1 MPKYVVIHGSLS
13 LPGKPLPPPHERV
26 TPEPIKVGIGES
38 VELTEAQAR
47 QLVADG
53 FLTDEKKFS
62 ALKKSIEATE
72 EAGTPYGS
80 KAMEKL
86 ARGLKAKG

>member
-26 TPEPIKVGIGES
+26 TPEPIKVGLGES
-38 VELTEAQAR
+38 VELTEAQAK

-53 FLTDEKKFS
+53 FLTDEKKFA
-62 ALKKSIEATE
+62 ALKKTLDAAE
-72 EAGTPYGS
+72 ESGTPLP

-86 ARGLKAKG
+86 ARGLKARG